1 MSIKKCLMCGK
12 IFESKHGRKYCSE
25 KCSRAAINLRAKNAK
40 QRKPNIKKE
49 PVARPLTSD
58 TKFLV
63 CLYKKQGDSIS
74 SIAELLDRPKSQI
87 RKILKDAGYFKK
99 VKDEKRI

>member
-25 KCSRAAINLRAKNAK
+25 KCSREAMNLRARNAN
-40 QRKPNIKKE
+40 QRKPKKE

-87 RKILKDAGYFKK
+87 RQILREAGYLKK